1 MALESSARRALGDD
15 RFGIYIC
22 PCGQKNRVDMVKAV
36 FTAALCGRCKK
47 EIPRPR
53 AEQEAKP

>member
-1 MALESSARRALGDD
+1 MESAQRALGED

-22 PCGQKNRVDMVKAV
+22 ACGQKNRVDMVKTT
-36 FTAALCGRCKK
+36 FAAAMCGRCKR